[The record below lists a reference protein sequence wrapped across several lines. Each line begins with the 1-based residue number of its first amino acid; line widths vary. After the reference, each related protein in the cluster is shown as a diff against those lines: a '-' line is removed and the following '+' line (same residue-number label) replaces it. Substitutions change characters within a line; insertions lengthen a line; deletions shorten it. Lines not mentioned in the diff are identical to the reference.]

1 MRYAASAFQ
10 SRAERNNTMNDVTI
24 FNNPEFGR
32 IRTTEINGEPWF
44 IANDVATVLGYNNPR
59 DALKKHVDDE
69 DRATV
74 AICDGRQIR
83 NVNAINESGLY
94 SLILSSKLPSAK
106 KFKHWVTSE
115 VLPQIRRT
123 GTYFGGNIED
133 IITKTVTA
141 TATAVVTEVMKQI
154 IPLIQTLNNNKAVPE
169 QSAQLTFSA
178 VQTSA
183 AAESDTHI
191 IGVIKKRYKQ
201 PCQQKIVNLPDN
213 IRKCV
218 DDMIIS
224 GDFSLPQIADYIKL
238 AAGCSVTPPTVYNY
252 KKRYFV
258 MPESGDEVVT
268 YEQITMK

>member
-1 MRYAASAFQ
+1 
-10 SRAERNNTMNDVTI
+10 MNDVTI

-123 GTYFGGNIED
+123 GTYFGGNIEE

-141 TATAVVTEVMKQI
+141 TATAVVTEFMKQI
-154 IPLIQTLNNNKAVPE
+154 IPLLTAVRADGTE
-169 QSAQLTFSA
+169 QSETK
-178 VQTSA
+178 VQFVSPLASPA
-183 AAESDTHI
+183 ANSQI
-191 IGVIKKRYKQ
+191 FGVIKKKYIQ
-201 PCQQKIVNLPDN
+201 PGNSKIMNLPED
-213 IRKCV
+213 IKRQV
-218 DDMIIS
+218 DAMIMS
-224 GDFSLPQIADYIKL
+224 GDFSTRQITDYINNST
-238 AAGCSVTPPTVYNY
+238 GMNISNVTLWHY
-252 KKRYFV
+252 KSAHFIEPGNSK
-258 MPESGDEVVT
+258 ETIT